1 MFEVDPGQRV
11 DSHSV
16 APKAPVDKTFRPFAP
31 EQGLLLPPSLDDW
44 LPAEHLARFIAE
56 LVDEHLDLSR
66 IHAAYTEVRGGP
78 PYDPRLLVRILL
90 YGYTTGVRS
99 SRKLEAACVDVV
111 AFRWLASGSAP
122 DYRAIAR
129 FRKRHL
135 SALGHRFGQAWRKQ
149 VKVQP
154 AGRAGAGA
162 AVEQA
167 GHDGGVL
174 ALNGSEMG
182 MPANDSDFNAAMF
195 CFDIQ
200 HSVGAQIFQTAGGM
214 Q

>member
-1 MFEVDPGQRV
+1 M
-11 DSHSV
+11 

-99 SRKLEAACVDVV
+99 SRKLEAAVHSLPR
-111 AFRWLASGSAP
+111 FPWEPQRETEPSSAP
-122 DYRAIAR
+122 LPVMPPRRAPSRQDPGDAQ
-129 FRKRHL
+129 
-135 SALGHRFGQAWRKQ
+135 GQQ
-149 VKVQP
+149 
-154 AGRAGAGA
+154 
-162 AVEQA
+162 
-167 GHDGGVL
+167 
-174 ALNGSEMG
+174 
-182 MPANDSDFNAAMF
+182 
-195 CFDIQ
+195 
-200 HSVGAQIFQTAGGM
+200 
-214 Q
+214 